1 LLENKISKNL
11 VFLILIYC
19 SILVLSNLT
28 ASKITT
34 IAGFHFTAAIV
45 FFPITY
51 IIGDIITEVYGFDVS
66 RKIIWLGLFANL
78 VIQVGAYIIIYLPP
92 AKFWQGQQAFFTVF
106 GISFR
111 IFFAS
116 MSAYIF
122 GELLN
127 SFILAKLKVSTS
139 GKYFFIRAILST
151 VIAALFDTTI
161 FMIISFYGN
170 LPLNIIIEMIG
181 IEYII
186 KLGVEVIFLPI
197 TIFLVRY
204 LKNKEKVDHFDY
216 NLKFKIF

>member
-1 LLENKISKNL
+1 MLENKISKNL